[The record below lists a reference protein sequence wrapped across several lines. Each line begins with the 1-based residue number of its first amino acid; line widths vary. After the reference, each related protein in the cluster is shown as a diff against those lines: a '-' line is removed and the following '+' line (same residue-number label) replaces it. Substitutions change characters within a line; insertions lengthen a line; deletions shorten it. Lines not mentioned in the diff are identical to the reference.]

1 MLLDTK
7 VKTEEKCTVD
17 FSAGLHMYLSYIIYN
32 MNNIK
37 NCFLRFVRE

>member
-17 FSAGLHMYLSYIIYN
+17 FSELHNN
-32 MNNIK
+32 MNIK
-37 NCFLRFVRE
+37 KNYFLRFVR